1 MVQHFPIRD
10 DRGGRGQRSG
20 LLRSRQEFEQVS
32 ERAWEV
38 ALHTSCVSN
47 NNARARSSRRREAVR
62 TWKATCTG
70 LLLTIV
76 GGVSFDAWACSEAAS
91 FDLAADAA
99 VGLGFYVLV
108 DVVCVLAVFA
118 VPGVARVAWQMCQD
132 TETHRGCVVSARQC
146 RRKCCRRRYDGSAAE
161 RLPLPGGPR
170 EARRKK

>member
-1 MVQHFPIRD
+1 MLAAGTGFVVGCCVHIRN
-10 DRGGRGQRSG
+10 
-20 LLRSRQEFEQVS
+20 
-32 ERAWEV
+32 WNK
-38 ALHTSCVSN
+38 CVRVCG
-47 NNARARSSRRREAVR
+47 ARAISIFCRAGRSETNVVIRREAKR

-70 LLLTIV
+70 LFLTIV
-76 GGVSFDAWACSEAAS
+76 GGVSLDAWACSEAAS